1 MTVSTH
7 AVQQAVHQTQ
17 VPSAPPPTV
26 ETPPAN
32 ETLQNEPKSGVD
44 VHVDTSS
51 AGTPTED
58 ITPSLPSNPLL
69 SSFIRDLNPQNAI
82 QLHIATRLAHIAHQQ
97 NRLAACESQI
107 LQNEATRLYENQL
120 IRWRQ
125 ACDDHAAK
133 YGSYNDDHP
142 LPEKP
147 AQEPQSELSL
157 LAHAFS
163 PTLLPH
169 NAPAAKRPPV
179 LSPLERYFRHQQ
191 SLDAQF
197 LRLHKTY
204 RQLQNEPKSGVD
216 VHVDTS
222 SAGTPTEDITPS
234 LPANPVLQNEPKS
247 GVDVPVDTSSAG
259 TPTEDYPILQN
270 EPKVPSAPSPTVKTP
285 PTLEI
290 LQNKP
295 TPPEA

>member
-1 MTVSTH
+1 MTVSTT
-7 AVQQAVHQTQ
+7 AVQQAVLQTL
-17 VPSAPPPTV
+17 VPSAPSPTV
-26 ETPPAN
+26 NTPSAPTPPLGTPSACSGPSPLPPQSPD
-32 ETLQNEPKSGVD
+32 LQNEP
-44 VHVDTSS
+44 
-51 AGTPTED
+51 TPN
-58 ITPSLPSNPLL
+58 NPLL
-69 SSFIRDLNPQNAI
+69 SSFIHDLNPQNAI

-97 NRLAACESQI
+97 NRLSACESQI

-147 AQEPQSELSL
+147 DPEPQSELSL

-179 LSPLERYFRHQQ
+179 LSPLERYFRLQQ

-234 LPANPVLQNEPKS
+234 LPANPVLQNEP
-247 GVDVPVDTSSAG
+247 SAANAPLAEPPRA
-259 TPTEDYPILQN
+259 PTPILQN

-295 TPPEA
+295 TPP